1 MSAMGRQAGVVRAAA
16 LPGLAVVV
24 GLGGFVLLALVMLF
38 AAGGDLPFDRLL
50 GSYTQRVLAFTL
62 TQALLSTVL
71 SVLGGLP
78 LAVLLHRHVRFAGR
92 DLIVRLLTLPLALPP
107 LVAVLGLLDVWG
119 RSGFVSAALQAL
131 GLDVRLDI
139 FGLQG
144 VLLAHVFFN
153 MPLAARLMLAH
164 LERQPSTT
172 FRLADQLGIVGWA
185 RFWRLEA
192 PLLAVHLPGI
202 AGLIAMLCIGSFT
215 IVLTLGG
222 GPSATTFEVAIYQA
236 LRFDFDPSLAAL
248 YTLVQLALAGS
259 LLMLL
264 MLVGGA
270 PEDRAGAIARHT
282 GFARPL
288 PLWGTGMLLLCGLFL
303 FAPLVALAIGG
314 LLADWPRLFGMARL
328 WSAVGTSLVI
338 ALSAGAL
345 STLAAYGLLVARSRG
360 FGGPGFTGRSAAR
373 ALFNL
378 GYGAVGSAVLAIPPI
393 VLGAGWFLALRGV
406 PGQTLLAGAL
416 VVLVNALMALPFVL
430 RVMGPAFEASERR
443 YSGLAASLGI
453 TGWMRFVRVDGP
465 VLAKPLAVALTFALV
480 LSVGD
485 LGAAALFGAY
495 DLVTIPVLILNLM
508 GSYRTG
514 DATGVAFLLGAFVF
528 LLILLAERSHKVV
541 S

>member
-1 MSAMGRQAGVVRAAA
+1 MRAAA
-16 LPGLAVVV
+16 IPGLAIVL
-24 GLGGFVLLALVMLF
+24 GLGSFVLLALAMLF
-38 AAGGDLPFDRLL
+38 VAGGDLPFDRLF
-50 GSYTQRVLAFTL
+50 STYAQRVLGFTL
-62 TQALLSTVL
+62 TQAFLSTVL

-78 LAVLLHRHVRFAGR
+78 LAILLHRHAHFAGR
-92 DLIVRLLTLPLALPP
+92 DMIVRLLTLPLALPP

-119 RSGFVSAALQAL
+119 RSGFVSAGLQAL
-131 GLDVRLDI
+131 GFDVRLDI

-172 FRLADQLGIVGWA
+172 FRLADQLGLVGWS
-185 RFWRLEA
+185 RFRRLEA

-222 GPSATTFEVAIYQA
+222 GPSAATFEVAIYQA

-248 YTLVQLALAGS
+248 YTLVQLGLAGT
-259 LLMLL
+259 LLALL
-264 MLVGGA
+264 VLVGGA
-270 PEDRAGAIARHT
+270 PEDRAGAGTDHA

-288 PLWGTGMLLLCGLFL
+288 PLWGKFLLALCGLFL
-303 FAPLVALAIGG
+303 LAPLIALAIGG
-314 LLADWPRLFGMARL
+314 LLADWQRLLGMARL
-328 WSAVGTSLVI
+328 WSAIGTSLVI

-345 STLAAYGLLVARSRG
+345 STLAAYGLLVARNRG
-360 FGGPGFTGRSAAR
+360 FNGPELTGPGFIVRGVARS
-373 ALFNL
+373 LFNL

-406 PGQTLLAGAL
+406 PNQTLLAGGL

-443 YSGLAASLGI
+443 YSQLAASLGL
-453 TGWMRFVRVDGP
+453 TGWARFVRVDSP
-465 VLAKPLAVALTFALV
+465 VLAKPFAVALTFALV

-495 DLVTIPVLILNLM
+495 DLVTLPVLILGLM

-514 DATGVAFLLGAFVF
+514 DAAGVAFLLGAFVF
-528 LLILLAERSHKVV
+528 ILIILAERSHKVV